1 VKAVLPVGLKAPP
14 ARLPSRQNST
24 EDLRSF
30 QRLMTHAVVRPLAP
44 GDRLQ
49 SRWID
54 GRPMAEVAESFI
66 KPNDRLTAF
75 DRLEI
80 YNRMYWF
87 RLIGCFHEDNPAL
100 RALLGE
106 RRFEQLARAYLAKYP
121 SRSFTLRNLC
131 SRLEQFVREEPRW
144 TAPRT
149 AFALAVTRFEWAQ
162 TVAFDGES
170 RPALTADDIA
180 DTAPGRLRLGLQ
192 PYLSLLT
199 FDYPVDAYVLAV
211 KQRTALRAEASNAV
225 DSAGPSGGRRKRV
238 VVPRR
243 ARTHMAVHR
252 HTNRLYYKRLSLAEL
267 RILQALGSGR
277 PLGEAVAAGGR
288 RVRPDQVRDWF
299 ATWMKLG
306 WLCQRQK
313 SPKSGSHEKTQ

>member
-1 VKAVLPVGLKAPP
+1 MKTARPVGLKPP
-14 ARLPSRQNST
+14 PGHLPRRQRST
-24 EDLRSF
+24 ADLRAF

-54 GRPMAEVAESFI
+54 GRPMDEVAASFI

-100 RALLGE
+100 RVLLGE
-106 RRFEQLARAYLAKYP
+106 RRFEKLARAYLAKYP

-131 SRLEQFVREEPRW
+131 SRLEQFLGEEPRW

-149 AFALAVTRFEWAQ
+149 ALARAVARFEWAQ
-162 TVAFDGES
+162 TVAFDGEA
-170 RPALTADDIA
+170 RPELTADAIA
-180 DTAPGRLRLGLQ
+180 DAAPARLRLGLQ

-199 FDYPVDAYVLAV
+199 LEYPVDQYVLAI
-211 KQRTALRAEASNAV
+211 KRRSALRGEASNAV
-225 DSAGPSGGRRKRV
+225 DSAGTAAPLRKRIAAP
-238 VVPRR
+238 PRTR
-243 ARTHMAVHR
+243 IHLAVHR

-267 RILQALGSGR
+267 RILAALRAGR
-277 PLGEAVAAGGR
+277 PLGQAVAAGGP
-288 RVRPDQVRDWF
+288 RVLPAQVREWF

-306 WLCQRQK
+306 WLCQRQ
-313 SPKSGSHEKTQ
+313 